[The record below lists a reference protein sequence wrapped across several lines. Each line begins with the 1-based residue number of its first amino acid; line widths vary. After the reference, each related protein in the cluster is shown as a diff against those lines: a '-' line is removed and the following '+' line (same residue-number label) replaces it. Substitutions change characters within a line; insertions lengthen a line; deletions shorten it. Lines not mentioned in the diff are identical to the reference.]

1 MFDKIDQF
9 VQQLYSNLSV
19 FCLGIVVT
27 IIVIATVKIVIS
39 IRHNK
44 IKKIQDKTIGFEDI
58 IVPFIIIFLVFA
70 ATILVKSW
78 NGKDITDGQVLTTIV
93 SFVSPF
99 IAFIGA
105 YTLAEVN
112 YSRSEKQREKKEE
125 SSLKE
130 KEEINNQRL
139 EHKRNMLYTMLEF
152 SLLQTRIVSKEIEK
166 FYRENYKKI
175 HASDDI
181 PMVLKYNLT
190 GNFTTDYLKMSMVE
204 NTEDYYEFINYV
216 EELDNTFI
224 NMLNEQ
230 KISDRV
236 IYIKNWYD
244 YLDCVQSVKDVQKI
258 THWINLIN
266 HTYITGTSYTYMFLA
281 NRYRIDDII
290 KREYPMVIDEVLRS
304 QMKKYDI

>member
-1 MFDKIDQF
+1 MFDKINQF
-9 VQQLYSNLSV
+9 VQQLYSNLSI

-27 IIVIATVKIVIS
+27 IIGMAIIKIVIAIS
-39 IRHNK
+39 HNK
-44 IKKIQDKTIGFEDI
+44 RKKIQDKTIGFKDVI
-58 IVPFIIIFLVFA
+58 IPFIIIFLVIA
-70 ATILVKSW
+70 VTILIKSW
-78 NGKDITDGQVLTTIV
+78 NGKDITDGQVLTAIV

-125 SSLKE
+125 LSLKE
-130 KEEINNQRL
+130 KQEINNQKL
-139 EHKRNMLYTMLEF
+139 EHKKNMLYTMLEF

-166 FYRENYKKI
+166 FYRENYEKI
-175 HASDDI
+175 YVSDISIAS
-181 PMVLKYNLT
+181 KYNII
-190 GNFTTDYLKMSMVE
+190 GNFTTDYLKMIMVK
-204 NTEDYYEFINYV
+204 NIDDYHGFINYIK
-216 EELDNTFI
+216 ELDNTFI

-230 KISDRV
+230 KISDKV

-258 THWINLIN
+258 THWINLVN
-266 HTYITGTSYTYMFLA
+266 HAYMTETSYTYMFLT
-281 NRYRIDDII
+281 NRHRIDDII
-290 KREYPMVIDEVLRS
+290 KREYPIVVDEGLRS

>member
-1 MFDKIDQF
+1 MFDKINQF
-9 VQQLYSNLSV
+9 VQQLYNNLSI

-27 IIVIATVKIVIS
+27 IIGIAIVKIVIA

-44 IKKIQDKTIGFEDI
+44 IKKIQDKTIGFEDV

-78 NGKDITDGQVLTTIV
+78 NGKDITDGQVLTAIV

-125 SSLKE
+125 SSFKE
-130 KEEINNQRL
+130 KKEINNKKL

-152 SLLQTRIVSKEIEK
+152 SLLQTRIATKKIEK
-166 FYRENYKKI
+166 LYRENYKKI
-175 HASDDI
+175 HVSDISMAS
-181 PMVLKYNLT
+181 KYNLT
-190 GNFTTDYLKMSMVE
+190 GNFTTDYLKMIMVK
-204 NTEDYYEFINYV
+204 NTDDFQGFINYTK
-216 EELDNTFI
+216 ELDNTFI
-224 NMLNEQ
+224 SMLNEQ
-230 KISDRV
+230 KISDKV

-244 YLDCVQSVKDVQKI
+244 YLDCVQSVKDVQSI
-258 THWINLIN
+258 THWINLVN
-266 HTYITGTSYTYMFLA
+266 HAYITETSYAYMFLT
-281 NRYRIDDII
+281 NRHRIDDII
-290 KREYPMVIDEVLRS
+290 KREYPMVIDEGLRG